1 MQGTGSE
8 QQVILTGSHIDTVI
22 NGGKY
27 DGAFGVVAGI
37 IALQYLYARYG
48 SLQKPLK
55 VVSLCEEEGNAEF
68 PLTYWG
74 SGNMNGLHSK
84 SVQNML

>member
-1 MQGTGSE
+1 MKGLHLKTYYDDVGNLFGRLQGTGPE

-37 IALQYLYARYG
+37 IALQYLYAHYG
-48 SLQKPLK
+48 SPTKP
-55 VVSLCEEEGNAEF
+55 
-68 PLTYWG
+68 
-74 SGNMNGLHSK
+74 
-84 SVQNML
+84 